1 MRRADRDSDR
11 RVLALRTRDG
21 DVEPRG
27 GDVVPRDLRGAP
39 RAEGVTP
46 HAQAHGARR
55 GRSAR
60 WLARPCVR
68 PLDRAPRV
76 PEGRPGG
83 GAPAGG
89 RGGLLR
95 PRHRSRAGVRAPVSG
110 PDDVG
115 QCRPDRRA
123 GGPAAAAAAERRPVA
138 CDADPVHGER
148 RDPGRRGASVPH
160 RSRSSDVPR
169 AHGRLRGPDAC
180 RGALPGIAR
189 AVPSRK
195 GRASAGD
202 DVRGSRGGVEAM
214 STGPPIDTRALGAV
228 LFVSDEPL
236 TPAVLSQALE
246 VDRRT
251 VDDLCAGLQNELAE
265 RGSGL
270 VLRNVAGGWRLFTD
284 PETQPVVERFVL
296 SSRQARMTK
305 AALETLAIVAYK
317 QPVTRHQ
324 VSAIRGVNA
333 DGVLRALVDRGL
345 VEEAGRDEGPGRP
358 LLYATTPMF
367 LERLGLAS
375 LAALPSLAPL
385 LDASAEPAG
394 ARELAADHD
403 KAEARDEPN
412 DVEPGGE
419 RGNVDADDAQ
429 AGGEPDAEQG
439 DQRDDADESESD
451 PLEG

>member
-1 MRRADRDSDR
+1 
-11 RVLALRTRDG
+11 
-21 DVEPRG
+21 
-27 GDVVPRDLRGAP
+27 
-39 RAEGVTP
+39 
-46 HAQAHGARR
+46 
-55 GRSAR
+55 
-60 WLARPCVR
+60 
-68 PLDRAPRV
+68 
-76 PEGRPGG
+76 
-83 GAPAGG
+83 
-89 RGGLLR
+89 
-95 PRHRSRAGVRAPVSG
+95 
-110 PDDVG
+110 
-115 QCRPDRRA
+115 
-123 GGPAAAAAAERRPVA
+123 
-138 CDADPVHGER
+138 
-148 RDPGRRGASVPH
+148 
-160 RSRSSDVPR
+160 
-169 AHGRLRGPDAC
+169 
-180 RGALPGIAR
+180 
-189 AVPSRK
+189 
-195 GRASAGD
+195 
-202 DVRGSRGGVEAM
+202 M
-214 STGPPIDTRALGAV
+214 STGTPIDTRALEAV

-394 ARELAADHD
+394 ARELAADPD
-403 KAEARDEPN
+403 KAEARDEP
-412 DVEPGGE
+412 DDIETGGE

-429 AGGEPDAEQG
+429 AGGEPDSQQG
-439 DQRDDADESESD
+439 DQRDDADESEPD